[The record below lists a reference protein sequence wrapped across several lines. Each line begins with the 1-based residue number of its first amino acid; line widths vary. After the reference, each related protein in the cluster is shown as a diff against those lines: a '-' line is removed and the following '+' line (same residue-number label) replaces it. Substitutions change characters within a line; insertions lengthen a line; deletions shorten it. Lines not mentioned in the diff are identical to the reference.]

1 MFILLKTI
9 YQESTPFYR
18 LIRIGKKKLP
28 SIKEHNR
35 YWGVIEES
43 TDDFQKI
50 HAKLAAQQYTTIT
63 RGERKLLQCCPVGQG
78 YYGIME
84 SKQTTHLA
92 YILELPSN
100 PGEVQKTFNIDKEAS
115 FFLAVKNPTQN
126 IPLQSSQVVLPP
138 EIQNTIGVAKW
149 ILAIPMNILN
159 YIGIE
164 IVFIGESND
173 LVGEFGEVGQAFEQ
187 EEKREEPK
195 VNTQQ
200 LFAELNL
207 SKNESPI
214 EPLLGRWK

>member
-1 MFILLKTI
+1 
-9 YQESTPFYR
+9 
-18 LIRIGKKKLP
+18 
-28 SIKEHNR
+28 
-35 YWGVIEES
+35 
-43 TDDFQKI
+43 
-50 HAKLAAQQYTTIT
+50 
-63 RGERKLLQCCPVGQG
+63 
-78 YYGIME
+78 
-84 SKQTTHLA
+84 
-92 YILELPSN
+92 
-100 PGEVQKTFNIDKEAS
+100 
-115 FFLAVKNPTQN
+115 
-126 IPLQSSQVVLPP
+126 LPP